1 MKGLRPLHASPG
13 STCLFFDRLK
23 WSEAISFI
31 PLFYIE
37 IQGKQDPI
45 VMEHNVGVCL
55 FAFGMA
61 VVVA

>member
-1 MKGLRPLHASPG
+1 MYAV
-13 STCLFFDRLK
+13 K
-23 WSEAISFI
+23 WSEAIGFI

-45 VMEHNVGVCL
+45 VMVHNAGVCL